1 MDLTRQLDAPEVGMN
16 TMNESC
22 NKGWKFL
29 GTKMGKDNARLYR
42 MMNFNLG
49 YAYEETV
56 KLLLDFNDISYSL
69 ELES

>member
-1 MDLTRQLDAPEVGMN
+1 
-16 TMNESC
+16 MNESC
-22 NKGWKFL
+22 NKGWKLL

-56 KLLLDFNDISYSL
+56 KLLLDFNDISYSF
-69 ELES
+69 EPES